1 VSRLTGA
8 TEWVESSTGPIRPLA
23 YHGLAGRPG
32 FKMALT
38 VVDDRYYL
46 YLGHLWHSGWTILD
60 VTDPATPTQ
69 LAFIDGP
76 PGCWTLQVTIR
87 DHLLATSLEP
97 VPDRWGGDPGD
108 PFDEG
113 VFLWDI
119 TEPARP
125 VRLSHF
131 RTGHHGT
138 HRNKFDDNGLLHLAA
153 RAAGY
158 EGMILILVDVTDPA
172 QPREV
177 GRFSMDGQDPGA
189 TDSEG
194 VALFGLHGPS
204 LRVGDL
210 AYLPYGNLGLVVVDV
225 ADPARPRL
233 HGHLQVRPPL
243 GSQVAAH
250 SAVPLPRRNLLVLN
264 SEAIAENCEELPQYA
279 AMVDISDPAHPR
291 MMSLF
296 PAPVPDPASG
306 FASFCAKGGRFG
318 PHNQH
323 IGHDDPNL
331 LNDDGVCFLTYFN
344 AGLRV
349 YDTRDPRDVRE
360 VASLVSR
367 PPTERIGV
375 LPKTLTLQAED
386 VLVDHRGI
394 VYVTEKNSG
403 LYIAEW
409 QGLP

>member
-1 VSRLTGA
+1 MTGG
-8 TEWVESSTGPIRPLA
+8 TDWVESSSGPIRPLG
-23 YHGLAGRPG
+23 YHDLQGRPG

-38 VVDDRYYL
+38 VAGDRYYL
-46 YLGHLWHSGWTILD
+46 YLGHLWHSGWSILD
-60 VTDPATPTQ
+60 VTDPAKPRQ
-69 LAFIDGP
+69 LSFIDGP

-87 DHLLATSLEP
+87 DNLLATSLEP
-97 VPDRWGGDPGD
+97 VPDRWGGHPGD

-113 VFLWDI
+113 VLIWDI
-119 TEPARP
+119 SDPARP
-125 VRLSHF
+125 DRLSHF

-138 HRNKFDDNGLLHLAA
+138 HRNKFDENGLLHLAA

-158 EGMILILVDVTDPA
+158 EGMILVLADVTDPVKPA
-172 QPREV
+172 EV
-177 GRFSMDGQDPGA
+177 GRFAMPGQAPGA

-194 VALFGLHGPS
+194 VLLFGVHGPS

-225 ADPARPRL
+225 ADPSQPRL
-233 HGHLQVRPPL
+233 RGHLQVRPPL

-279 AMVDISDPAHPR
+279 ALVDIADPAHPR
-291 MMSLF
+291 MVSLF
-296 PAPVPDPASG
+296 PSPIPDPVSG
-306 FASFCAKGGRFG
+306 YTSFCQKGGRFG

-323 IGHDDPNL
+323 IGHGDANL
-331 LNDDGVCFLTYFN
+331 FNDDEVCFLTYFN

-349 YDTRDPRDVRE
+349 YDMREPHEVRE
-360 VASLVSR
+360 VASLVPR
-367 PPTERIGV
+367 PPAKRVGV

-386 VLVDHRGI
+386 VLVDRRGI
-394 VYVTEKNSG
+394 VYMTEKNSG